1 MGVEQ
6 GERDMWQP
14 FFLTIEVAFLSTMM
28 SFVAGVLLAY
38 FVWRRQHGKAIF
50 DAVLALPMVLPP
62 TAVGFF
68 LLLLFGKQSI
78 IGAFLIE
85 HGIPVVFTFK
95 AAFVVSFP
103 LLYRTVR
110 ASFAAIDRDLL
121 GAARTLGVSE
131 LHVFFRVLLPLAK
144 EGILAGVILSF
155 ARSVGEF
162 GATMMVA
169 GNIPGVTRTMATALY
184 AAVQANDYELAYLWA
199 GSLVALS
206 LGFIL
211 LMNVYLLRA
220 YSKT

>member
-1 MGVEQ
+1 M
-6 GERDMWQP
+6 
-14 FFLTIEVAFLSTMM
+14 A
-28 SFVAGVLLAY
+28 
-38 FVWRRQHGKAIF
+38 AIF
-50 DAVLALPMVLPP
+50 PDDRSGIPFDHDVVCRWRLACV
-62 TAVGFF
+62 FF
-68 LLLLFGKQSI
+68 LLLLFGKQST

-211 LMNVYLLRA
+211 LMNV
-220 YSKT
+220 

>member
-1 MGVEQ
+1 M
-6 GERDMWQP
+6 
-14 FFLTIEVAFLSTMM
+14 F
-28 SFVAGVLLAY
+28 
-38 FVWRRQHGKAIF
+38 
-50 DAVLALPMVLPP
+50 
-62 TAVGFF
+62 
-68 LLLLFGKQSI
+68 
-78 IGAFLIE
+78 
-85 HGIPVVFTFK
+85 
-95 AAFVVSFP
+95 
-103 LLYRTVR
+103 
-110 ASFAAIDRDLL
+110 
-121 GAARTLGVSE
+121 
-131 LHVFFRVLLPLAK
+131 FFRVLLPLAK
-144 EGILAGVILSF
+144 EGIFAGVILSF

>member
-1 MGVEQ
+1 
-6 GERDMWQP
+6 MWQP
-14 FFLTIEVAFLSTMM
+14 FFLTIEVAFLSTML
-28 SFVAGVLLAY
+28 SFVTGVLLAY
-38 FVWRRQHGKAIF
+38 FVWRRQHGEAIF

-68 LLLLFGKQSI
+68 LLLLLGKQST

-85 HGIPVVFTFK
+85 HSIPVVFTFK
-95 AAFVVSFP
+95 AAVLAAFVVSFP

-110 ASFAAIDRDLL
+110 ASFVAIDRDLL

-169 GNIPGVTRTMATALY
+169 GNIPGVTQTMATALY

-199 GSLVALS
+199 GSLVVLS

>member
-6 GERDMWQP
+6 EERDMWQP

>member
-1 MGVEQ
+1 
-6 GERDMWQP
+6 MWQP
-14 FFLTIEVAFLSTMM
+14 FFLTIEVAFLSTML

-121 GAARTLGVSE
+121 GVARTLGISE

>member
-1 MGVEQ
+1 
-6 GERDMWQP
+6 MWQP
-14 FFLTIEVAFLSTMM
+14 FFLTSEVAFLSTMM

>member
-1 MGVEQ
+1 M
-6 GERDMWQP
+6 
-14 FFLTIEVAFLSTMM
+14 
-28 SFVAGVLLAY
+28 
-38 FVWRRQHGKAIF
+38 
-50 DAVLALPMVLPP
+50 
-62 TAVGFF
+62 
-68 LLLLFGKQSI
+68 
-78 IGAFLIE
+78 
-85 HGIPVVFTFK
+85 
-95 AAFVVSFP
+95 
-103 LLYRTVR
+103 
-110 ASFAAIDRDLL
+110 
-121 GAARTLGVSE
+121 
-131 LHVFFRVLLPLAK
+131 FFRVLLPLAK

-169 GNIPGVTRTMATALY
+169 GNIPGVTQTMATALY